1 MVGTVSEQ
9 FGEKIPGQY
18 LPGGATQAFFFLE
31 KDFKE
36 LLNKV
41 GHDFAN
47 GAKTS
52 KLLDSATGLE
62 FTFHSTGDSFSLD
75 TTWRLLWRDDRYING
90 TVPEEEAHYRFTKP
104 DQVQPPAP
112 AIWAPKET
120 VWAESGN
127 TVPFTGKWLVESD
140 LYASVMLQKG
150 EKLPLYQGREVRWVL
165 AES

>member
-1 MVGTVSEQ
+1 VVGTVSEQ

-62 FTFHSTGDSFSLD
+62 FTFHSTGWTDA
-75 TTWRLLWRDDRYING
+75 NG
-90 TVPEEEAHYRFTKP
+90 
-104 DQVQPPAP
+104 
-112 AIWAPKET
+112 I
-120 VWAESGN
+120 
-127 TVPFTGKWLVESD
+127 
-140 LYASVMLQKG
+140 
-150 EKLPLYQGREVRWVL
+150 
-165 AES
+165 